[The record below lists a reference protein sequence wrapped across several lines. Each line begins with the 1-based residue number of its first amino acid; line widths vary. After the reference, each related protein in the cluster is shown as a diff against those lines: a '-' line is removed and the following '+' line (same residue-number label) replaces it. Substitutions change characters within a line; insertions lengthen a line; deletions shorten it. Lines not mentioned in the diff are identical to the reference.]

1 MYCFS
6 SIITAGKDY
15 NIGIEITKAGKMMTT
30 TTTKPLTDI
39 EIANHATM
47 KPIIEIAEKAQI
59 PLDAV
64 EQYGRY
70 KAKIDTSK
78 ISSQATGKVVLV
90 TAISPTPAGEGKS
103 TVTVGLADALHQL
116 DQRVMIA
123 LREPSLGPV
132 MGVKGGATGGGYAQ
146 VLPMEQIN
154 LHFNGDFHAITT
166 ANNALSALIDNHLHQ
181 GNALNIDPR
190 RIIWKRVVDLNDRAL
205 RHVTVGLGGPLQ
217 GVPRED
223 GFDITVASEI
233 MAIFC
238 LATSIHDLK
247 ARLSRIVIGYTYDR
261 EPVTVGDLKVEGA
274 LTLILKEA
282 LNPNLV
288 QTIEGTPALIHGGP
302 FANIAHG
309 CNSIIA
315 TQTARKLADIVV
327 TEAGFGTDLGAEK
340 FLNIKAREAGFKP
353 SAVVVVATIRA
364 LKMHGGVAKTELVG
378 ENVEALKVGIEN
390 LAQHVSIVRT
400 FGLEPVVALNRFIT
414 DTEAELQ
421 FVLQWAKANN
431 VRIARTNVWE
441 DGGKGGLELAEQVL
455 EIIEQSNSFHH
466 LYELQETVEQK
477 LTKIVQQVY
486 GGAGVQLTD
495 VAKKQLATIE
505 RNGWDQLPICMAKT
519 QYSLSDQP
527 SLLGRPSDFV
537 VTIREIIP
545 KLGAGF
551 LVCLTGDIMTMPGLP
566 KQPAALRM
574 DVAEDGSAIGL
585 F

>member
-1 MYCFS
+1 
-6 SIITAGKDY
+6 
-15 NIGIEITKAGKMMTT
+15 MTT
-30 TTTKPLTDI
+30 TTIKPLSDI
-39 EIANHATM
+39 EIAKNATM
-47 KPIIEIAEKAQI
+47 RPITEIAENAGI
-59 PLDAV
+59 PLDAL

-78 ISSQATGKVVLV
+78 ITGATDGKVVLV

-116 DQRVMIA
+116 EQRVMVA

-166 ANNALSALIDNHLHQ
+166 ANNALSALIDNHIHQ
-181 GNALNIDPR
+181 GNALKIDPR

-205 RHVTVGLGGPLQ
+205 RHVMVGLGGPLQ

-238 LATSIHDLK
+238 LATSLQDLK
-247 ARLSRIVIGYTYDR
+247 ARLARIVIGYTYDR
-261 EPVTVGDLKVEGA
+261 EPVTVGDLQVEGA
-274 LTLILKEA
+274 LTLLLKEA

-288 QTIEGTPALIHGGP
+288 QTIEGTPAIIHGGP

-315 TQTARKLADIVV
+315 TQTARQLADIVI
-327 TEAGFGTDLGAEK
+327 TEAGFGSDLGAEK

-364 LKMHGGVAKTELVG
+364 LKMHGGVAKTDLVH
-378 ENVEALKVGIEN
+378 ENVEALKNGIKN
-390 LAQHVSIVRT
+390 LAQHVANVRN
-400 FGLEPVVALNRFIT
+400 FGLQPVVALNRFIT
-414 DTEAELQ
+414 DTEAELKV
-421 FVLQWAKANN
+421 VLNWAKENN

-441 DGGKGGLELAEQVL
+441 EGGKGGIELAKQVL
-455 EIIEQSNSFHH
+455 AVIEQPNDFHQ
-466 LYELQETVEQK
+466 LYELHETVEQK
-477 LTKIVQQVY
+477 ITKIVQQVY
-486 GGAGVQLTD
+486 GGKGIQFTD
-495 VAKKQLATIE
+495 TAKKQLAMIE
-505 RNGWDQLPICMAKT
+505 KNGWNNLPICMAKT

-527 SLLGRPSDFV
+527 NLLGRPTDFI
-537 VTIREIIP
+537 VTIREILP
-545 KLGAGF
+545 KLGANF

-574 DVAEDGSAIGL
+574 DVAEDGSAVGL